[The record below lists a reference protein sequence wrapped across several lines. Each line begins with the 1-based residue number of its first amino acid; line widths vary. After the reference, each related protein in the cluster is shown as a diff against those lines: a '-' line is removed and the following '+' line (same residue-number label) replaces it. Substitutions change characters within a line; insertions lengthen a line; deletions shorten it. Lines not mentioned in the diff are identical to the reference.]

1 MTEIQKKTHVFT
13 SAALNYIPK
22 ARVLFESLRKH
33 HPDWVL
39 HLALADELRGEI
51 DLSAE
56 PFDYVMTID
65 ALGIPDYSA
74 WAFTHTIVEL
84 ATAIKP
90 FALKK
95 LLEREDCAH
104 AIYLDPDIVVFSPLD
119 DILSALQQSSILL
132 VPHQTDPEMNISAVM
147 DNEIGSLKHG
157 VYNLGFIGVSPTG
170 EGLRFARWWAER
182 LYYFCRSDICN
193 GLFTDQRWIDLVPAF
208 FDDVGII
215 RSTRHDVATWNLTTR
230 TLIGDFVHGF
240 TVDGK
245 QLGFYHFTGF
255 DKGDHHIMAAK
266 NASGNESVVMLMR
279 WYTDRIG
286 SLGRDPLS
294 RVPWFFG
301 AFDNDEPVTRSQR
314 VVYRERVDLQRA
326 YPNPLLSTGY
336 LQWWRKQAPREYPE
350 LFDDQLAPAA
360 LERLSSRLT
369 PGFCAGVEET
379 RTISLAGLFVQAM
392 KDRRTAQRLASRSAE
407 ILRTEGMS
415 GLLRRL
421 KRY

>member
-1 MTEIQKKTHVFT
+1 MQKKIHVFT

-22 ARVLFESLRKH
+22 ARVLFESIRRH

-39 HLALADELRGEI
+39 HLALADVLRGDI

-56 PFDYVMTID
+56 PFDHVLTLD
-65 ALGIPDYSA
+65 VLEIPDYNA
-74 WAFTHTIVEL
+74 WAFTHSIVEL

-104 AIYLDPDIVVFSPLD
+104 VIYFDPDIVVFSELN
-119 DILSALQQSSILL
+119 DIVAALQQSSILL
-132 VPHQTDPEMNISAVM
+132 IPHQTDPEKNLGAVI

-157 VYNLGFIGVSPTG
+157 VYNLGFIGVSPNEIG
-170 EGLRFARWWAER
+170 YLFARWWSER
-182 LYYFCRSDICN
+182 LYYFCRADICN

-208 FDDVGII
+208 FDDVGIV

-230 TLIGDFVHGF
+230 QLTGDFDRGF
-240 TVDGK
+240 EVDGRP
-245 QLGFYHFTGF
+245 LGFYHFTGF

-266 NASGNESVVMLMR
+266 NAAGNKSVYKLLR
-279 WYTDRIG
+279 WYAERIDT
-286 SLGRDPLS
+286 LGKDPLC

-301 AFDNDEPVTRSQR
+301 AYDNGEPVTIAQR
-314 VVYRERVDLQRA
+314 IVYRERVDLQRA
-326 YPNPLLSTGY
+326 YPNPLLSSGY
-336 LQWWRKQAPREYPE
+336 LQWWKKQGPQEFPD
-350 LFDDQLAPAA
+350 LFDDRRADAA
-360 LERLSSRLT
+360 LQRLTSSLT
-369 PGFCAGVEET
+369 PGFRPNVEEGET
-379 RTISLAGLFVQAM
+379 LSVAELLALALRDMRTVQRM
-392 KDRRTAQRLASRSAE
+392 ASRSFE
-407 ILRTEGMS
+407 ILRAEGMR